1 MKLIASFFSLS
12 MIFTNSYAQDS
23 TSIPVK
29 DTTSQPTDQK
39 VAPWYVD
46 RFRLS
51 AGFFV
56 PITNTDLQ
64 VGIKGQAAGTPVNLE
79 KDLGYTGGQLTF
91 LANFQWRISRK
102 SRINLNYYNIPRSST
117 HTLKKDI
124 TFKDSTY
131 HVNSTVDTYFNTAI
145 YQVSYGYAII
155 SKPRYEVGVM
165 IGAHIVGAK
174 AGISVAGV
182 SGSASRATDF
192 KVTAPLPDL
201 GLWGGYTFSDRF
213 AVNLDIDYLSLTVNN
228 ITGSIFAYN
237 LLFMYRAMDK
247 LDISL
252 GYSGLNFKLDA
263 EKKGAVATF
272 KWGYNGPALGV
283 TYAFG
288 KTSWKH

>member
-1 MKLIASFFSLS
+1 MKLIASICSLVLTFS
-12 MIFTNSYAQDS
+12 NCY
-23 TSIPVK
+23 
-29 DTTSQPTDQK
+29 SQNPDNHPTDIK
-39 VAPWYVD
+39 EAPWYVD

-64 VGIKGQAAGTPVNLE
+64 VGIKGQVSGTPVNLE
-79 KDLGYTGGQLTF
+79 KDLGYDQGQLTF
-91 LANFQWRISRK
+91 LANFQWRVSRR
-102 SRINLNYYNIPRSST
+102 SRLNFNYYNIPRKAT
-117 HTLKKDI
+117 HTLDKDI
-124 TFKDSTY
+124 VFKDSTY
-131 HVNSTVDTYFNTAI
+131 HFGTSVNTYFNTAI
-145 YQVSYGYAII
+145 YQVSYGYAIL
-155 SKPRYEVGVM
+155 SKPDYELGVM

-174 AGISVAGV
+174 AGIELNGPNVG
-182 SGSASRATDF
+182 GSRSSNF
-192 KVTAPLPDL
+192 GVTAPLPDL
-201 GLWGGYTFSDRF
+201 GIWGGYTFSDRF

-237 LLFMYRAMDK
+237 VLFMYKALDK

-263 EKKGAVATF
+263 VKKGVEGNF

-288 KTSWKH
+288 KESWKH

>member
-12 MIFTNSYAQDS
+12 MFFTNSYAQDS
-23 TSIPVK
+23 TSAAAK
-29 DTTSQPTDQK
+29 DTTSHPTDQK
-39 VAPWYVD
+39 IAPWYVD

-51 AGFFV
+51 AGVFF
-56 PITNTDLQ
+56 PLTNTDLQ

-79 KDLGYTGGQLTF
+79 KDLGYSGSQATF

-117 HTLKKDI
+117 HKLTKDI

-131 HVNSTVDTYFNTAI
+131 HVNNTVSTFFNTAI

-155 SKPRYEVGVM
+155 SKPRFEVGIM

-174 AGISVAGV
+174 AGISSVGT
-182 SGSASRATDF
+182 GGTKSRATDF

-213 AVNLDIDYLSLTVNN
+213 AVNLDIDYLSLTINN

-272 KWGYNGPALGV
+272 NWGYNGPSLGV

-288 KTSWKH
+288 KTTWKH